1 MMYKVQFLPVAKNDL
16 TEIAG
21 YISAE
26 LNAPDAALKL
36 AEKIVQGT
44 QRLSEFPYS
53 YHVYT
58 PIRPLTQEYRRLRV
72 ENYLVFYCVDE
83 AEKTVTVMRIIYAKR
98 DFEKLI

>member
-1 MMYKVQFLPVAKNDL
+1 MYKVQFLPVAKNDL

-21 YISAE
+21 YIALE
-26 LNAPDAALKL
+26 LGMPDAALRL

-44 QRLSEFPYS
+44 ERLSEFPYS
-53 YHVYT
+53 CPVYT
-58 PIRPLTQEYRRLRV
+58 PVRPLKKEYRKLRV

-83 AEKTVTVMRIIYAKR
+83 DEKNVTVMRIIYAKR